1 MLGSALLIF
10 NIESASSTPEHC
22 PYDINLTA
30 TADCH
35 YKYDFRRL
43 KEIPNCI
50 PNTTK
55 ELIFHG
61 NDLTYQPGQLQRF
74 TFLTYLDLSFNGKFT
89 PSCDSFDGLT
99 QLKTL
104 DLNSTK
110 RTHLKPCA
118 FSKLTNLE
126 TLSLSC
132 SNMQNVTAD
141 IFATLNNLKKLDL
154 SDNGLSQINNNIFW
168 SLPHLKVLY
177 LGYNWGLMLYSNS
190 FMGLSKLEFLML
202 EQNLMP
208 NATSFPVSV
217 FEPLTQIVEINLEAF
232 CSSLDKYYKCEAI
245 DQRLR
250 VISSLEILTP
260 DNFVINLIGPGFTS
274 LTHLKELNFGT
285 KQPACILYLRCS
297 IFKQ

>member
-1 MLGSALLIF
+1 MTVRSATTQISLGIRPVWSESSLGTHAVLLVLSWGGSFFTHTRQSLTFVPFRAIAGQIGFLVVVLGSALLIF

-22 PYDINLTA
+22 HYDINLTA

-35 YKYDFRRL
+35 YKYDFRRS

-104 DLNSTK
+104 DLSSTNL
-110 RTHLKPCA
+110 THLKPYA

-141 IFATLNNLKKLDL
+141 IFATLNNLKK
-154 SDNGLSQINNNIFW
+154 NGFI
-168 SLPHLKVLY
+168 
-177 LGYNWGLMLYSNS
+177 
-190 FMGLSKLEFLML
+190 
-202 EQNLMP
+202 
-208 NATSFPVSV
+208 
-217 FEPLTQIVEINLEAF
+217 
-232 CSSLDKYYKCEAI
+232 
-245 DQRLR
+245 R
-250 VISSLEILTP
+250 
-260 DNFVINLIGPGFTS
+260 
-274 LTHLKELNFGT
+274 
-285 KQPACILYLRCS
+285 
-297 IFKQ
+297 